1 MLCWEAYF
9 DAEGINRRL
18 KQALG
23 KWVIISNYLSSE
35 HKVFCILQG
44 HLFTLCFFI
53 AVWDNSPSVFLVLE
67 HTWIKDGFLKVMVR
81 TVKRKYCCTFPQSKN
96 QWSVVLHIPK
106 FKISQNLQTFY
117 IPLLFFST
125 MNFLLSFFPEGQS
138 ECMIS
143 CHVNRLS
150 VLCLIIIHWASIG
163 NFKIFIF
170 FPSWGYPALHKLLL
184 W

>member
-106 FKISQNLQTFY
+106 FKISQNFSNILHTF
-117 IPLLFFST
+117 I
-125 MNFLLSFFPEGQS
+125 
-138 ECMIS
+138 
-143 CHVNRLS
+143 
-150 VLCLIIIHWASIG
+150 
-163 NFKIFIF
+163 IF
-170 FPSWGYPALHKLLL
+170 FNNELLVVIL
-184 W
+184 PWRSVWVYD